1 MRSNGSV
8 SSSRQRWAVW
18 ISGCRSASSCRAGG
32 PTPSPTSTLRGG
44 KLPLRDGLAQALAG
58 AASIGV
64 GGARGAG
71 GSRFTLQLAARGI
84 DLSRAPGRAAAAD
97 ISAADPM
104 MSFRAADEATT
115 IPPAHELARAAP
127 RGDLYAVDS
136 QGRLAGVATPAQ
148 LHDPAP
154 GGEGSA
160 SPTLGDV
167 AETGLPTVRPG
178 DALDRVPGRLDAAK
192 RDLPAV
198 DSGGRPVGVVRRED
212 ALAAHN
218 RALLREH
225 AVTRGRT

>member
-1 MRSNGSV
+1 MPAR
-8 SSSRQRWAVW
+8 RLQAVADV
-18 ISGCRSASSCRAGG
+18 IAARAV
-32 PTPSPTSTLRGG
+32 RGG
-44 KLPLRDGLAQALAG
+44 KLPLRDGLAQR
-58 AASIGV
+58 S
-64 GGARGAG
+64 
-71 GSRFTLQLAARGI
+71 
-84 DLSRAPGRAAAAD
+84 PGRAAAAD

-104 MSFRAADEATT
+104 TSFRAADEATT
-115 IPPAHELARAAP
+115 IPRAREPARATP

-136 QGRLAGVATPAQ
+136 RGRLTGVATPAR
-148 LHDPAP
+148 LHAPALDR
-154 GGEGSA
+154 EGIP

-178 DALDRVPGRLDAAK
+178 DALDRVPKRLDAAK

-225 AVTRGRT
+225 AITRGRT

>member
-1 MRSNGSV
+1 MAAPPPR
-8 SSSRQRWAVW
+8 
-18 ISGCRSASSCRAGG
+18 
-32 PTPSPTSTLRGG
+32 
-44 KLPLRDGLAQALAG
+44 AG

-84 DLSRAPGRAAAAD
+84 DLSRA
-97 ISAADPM
+97 
-104 MSFRAADEATT
+104 
-115 IPPAHELARAAP
+115 AP

-136 QGRLAGVATPAQ
+136 QGRLAGVATPAR

-154 GGEGSA
+154 GGEGNA
-160 SPTLGDV
+160 LPTQGDV

-178 DALDRVPGRLDAAK
+178 DALDRVPERLDAAK
-192 RDLPAV
+192 RNFPAV

-225 AVTRGRT
+225 ALARGRT